1 MSMDLPQNERI
12 QFKKSPLRLV
22 IGQIRFTIMPRFEQK
37 GFIADF
43 QEAIRTDY
51 PKASREAVV
60 TYQLS
65 PTGINSDTSGIA
77 WRFSSKD
84 SQWAVIINEAALTLE
99 ARNYRLSNDFI
110 DRFQHLLEAAQ
121 EILDITD
128 CLRLGL
134 RYINEVRYPAAETLG
149 DWQELLNPKL
159 VGFDAAQLLSG
170 QVNHTLQEIQVS
182 RPDGIFAI
190 RHGLLSGVA
199 VPPLSKEEPIGG
211 RFYLLDLDYY
221 DTNEY
226 DLDIPDILKKMR
238 NYNEMISRFFRW
250 TLSEKLSLYL
260 EPEHARHN

>member
-1 MSMDLPQNERI
+1 MGLPQGERV
-12 QFKKSPLRLV
+12 QFKKSPLKLV

-51 PKASREAVV
+51 PKAAREAVV

-65 PTGINSDTSGIA
+65 PTGINSDTNSIA

-84 SQWAVIINEAALTLE
+84 LQWAVIINEAALTLE
-99 ARNYRLSNDFI
+99 ARNYRSINDFI
-110 DRFQHLLEAAQ
+110 NRFQHLLEAAR
-121 EILDITD
+121 EMLEITD

-134 RYINEVRYPAAETLG
+134 RYINEIRYPAAETLT

-159 VGFDAAQLLSG
+159 VGFDTAQLLSG
-170 QVNHTLQEIQVS
+170 EISHTLQEIQVR
-182 RPDGIFAI
+182 RPDGTFAI
-190 RHGLLSGVA
+190 RHGFLSGVA
-199 VPPLSKEEPIGG
+199 VPPLPKEEPVGG

-221 DTNEY
+221 DNNEY

-238 NYNEMISRFFRW
+238 NYDEIISRFFQW
-250 TLSEKLSLYL
+250 TLNEKLFTYL
-260 EPEHARHN
+260 EPEDVKHK

>member
-1 MSMDLPQNERI
+1 MGLPQNERI

-43 QEAIRTDY
+43 QEAIRADY
-51 PKASREAVV
+51 PKTSREAVV

-65 PTGINSDTSGIA
+65 PRGINSDTNNTA

-84 SQWAVIINEAALTLE
+84 LQWAVIINEAALTLE
-99 ARNYRLSNDFI
+99 ARNYRSINDFI

-121 EILDITD
+121 EVLEITD

-134 RYINEVRYPAAETLG
+134 RYINELRYPAAETLA
-149 DWQELLNPKL
+149 DWQGLLNPEL

-170 QVNHTLQEIQVS
+170 QLNHTLQEIQIS
-182 RPDGIFAI
+182 RPDGTFAI
-190 RHGLLSGVA
+190 RHGLLNGAA
-199 VPPLSKEEPIGG
+199 VPPLPKEEPGGG

-221 DTNEY
+221 DNNEY

-238 NYNEMISRFFRW
+238 NYNEITSRFFRW
-250 TLSEKLSLYL
+250 TLNEKLFTYL
-260 EPEHARHN
+260 EPENVKHQ

>member
-1 MSMDLPQNERI
+1 MSMGLPQNERI

-43 QEAIRTDY
+43 QEAIRADY

-65 PTGINSDTSGIA
+65 PTGINSDTSGTA

-84 SQWAVIINEAALTLE
+84 LQWAVVINEAALTLE
-99 ARNYRLSNDFI
+99 ARNYRSINDFI

-121 EILDITD
+121 EMLEITD

-134 RYINEVRYPAAETLG
+134 RYINEVRYPAAETLA
-149 DWQELLNPKL
+149 DWQELLTPKL
-159 VGFDAAQLLSG
+159 VGFDAAQMLSG
-170 QVNHTLQEIQVS
+170 QLNHTLQEIQVS
-182 RPDGIFAI
+182 RHDGTFAI

-199 VPPLSKEEPIGG
+199 VPPLPKEEPIRG

-226 DLDIPDILKKMR
+226 DLNVADILNKMR
-238 NYNEMISRFFRW
+238 NYNETISSFFRW
-250 TLSEKLSLYL
+250 TLSEKLSIYL
-260 EPEHARHN
+260 EPENVKHS